1 MFAISE
7 ERIIK
12 TNISGNKGNEIL
24 RSVVGQM
31 SDGIWEDSSYYTGY
45 WLFVDIDD
53 YNNICVYDK
62 KYYSHDT
69 YYGKPVR
76 NKFYSMPD
84 DEVKKFFARMIK
96 KIVFEELK
104 DRNINRR
111 KQFKLGNSLELSYMN
126 YRECV
131 TVSDCVEAYNTLMD
145 E

>member
-12 TNISGNKGNEIL
+12 TNISGKKGNEIL

-53 YNNICVYDK
+53 NNNICVYDK
-62 KYYSHDT
+62 KYCSH
-69 YYGKPVR
+69 GR
-76 NKFYSMPD
+76 NKFYGMSD

-104 DRNINRR
+104 DRNIDRR

-131 TVSDCVEAYNTLMD
+131 TVSDCVEAYNTLMK